1 MNTVEVYI
9 DGVFLC
15 TMPVKRVRGMLEYL
29 RSKGINNV
37 RIKEDA

>member
-29 RSKGINNV
+29 RSKGIKNV
-37 RIKEDA
+37 TVKEV